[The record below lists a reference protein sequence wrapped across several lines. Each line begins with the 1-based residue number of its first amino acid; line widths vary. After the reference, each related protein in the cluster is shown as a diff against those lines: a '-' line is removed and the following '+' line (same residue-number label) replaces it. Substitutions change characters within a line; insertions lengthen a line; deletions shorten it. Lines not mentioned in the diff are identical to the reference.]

1 MFDSKKIAEA
11 MLLEDNSAP
20 SSRELARIMGVS
32 LEDFLVEE
40 ERRSIETADT
50 IPAPKK
56 D

>member
-11 MLLEDNSAP
+11 MLSEDNAP
-20 SSRELARIMGVS
+20 SSRELTRIMGIS
-32 LEDFLVEE
+32 LEDFLADE

-56 D
+56 A